1 MFNPTSL
8 PVCLPSTSLLGTFG
22 WYSFLAASTHTQMRC
37 VWENNELFFCHN
49 SSPKKQRGVMRY
61 ESCSSFATNTS
72 VVMKAGSFISG
83 KECRERAR
91 ERRVCLS
98 VLVAVGVS
106 LLGPASSSANLL
118 HQPSK
123 CRALQSRPSYRST
136 QHTLSFLHS
145 QFQPIPFFSLLPRVL
160 LAPPPPRSPGKRA
173 WNLQKRSGGER
184 KRRER
189 VRHVG
194 THVTQVSGAGEGR
207 RLYTVPRHAE

>member
-1 MFNPTSL
+1 MFNPTFSTCVSAESL
-8 PVCLPSTSLLGTFG
+8 TPSTFG
-22 WYSFLAASTHTQMRC
+22 LYSFLAASTHTQMRC

-49 SSPKKQRGVMRY
+49 SRPKKQRGVMCY

-72 VVMKAGSFISG
+72 VVMKAGSLLSVEMQRKSEG
-83 KECRERAR
+83 KAC
-91 ERRVCLS
+91 VCQS

-123 CRALQSRPSYRST
+123 CRAPQPRPSYRST
-136 QHTLSFLHS
+136 QHTLCFLHS
-145 QFQPIPFFSLLPRVL
+145 QFQPIPFFSLLPLVL

-184 KRRER
+184 KRRDR

-194 THVTQVSGAGEGR
+194 THVTEVSGGSALIHGTESDTR
-207 RLYTVPRHAE
+207 RD